1 MINHKCSQKVGIT
14 HFFNKK
20 KKNTNKYHTR
30 NQPHYC
36 TPNYFQ
42 MTKNIIIKISND
54 FIKAEDLFL
63 TVLTNQIF
71 SHHTHEMNKYDNLE
85 IIQHLTT
92 IFFNNKIQLLHNHTN
107 QLKCIPKFH
116 CHIIYINTK

>member
-1 MINHKCSQKVGIT
+1 MLTRSGNYPFFQQKKRKIQINTIREINLIIVHQII
-14 HFFNKK
+14 F
-20 KKNTNKYHTR
+20 Y
-30 NQPHYC
+30 
-36 TPNYFQ
+36 Q

-54 FIKAEDLFL
+54 FIQAEDLVL

-92 IFFNNKIQLLHNHTN
+92 IFFNNKIQLLQNHTN